1 LAAFQVMGSVMIEYL
16 LGACAAALAIVFL
29 ISVVAVYVRSQRQR
43 Y

>member
-1 LAAFQVMGSVMIEYL
+1 MGLIMLEYM

-29 ISVVAVYVRSQRQR
+29 ISIIAVYVRGQRQR